1 MTKII
6 KQERR
11 KKEIRNQ
18 SYNINHFKVKLHSD
32 SVNETKQSQILR

>member
-6 KQERR
+6 KQEKR
-11 KKEIRNQ
+11 KKELPNL

-32 SVNETKQSQILR
+32 SVNETKQN